1 MIEEKREKDLVD
13 YYYNEKK
20 KIELKGED
28 KIFLDNLEALS
39 SKMNALDDELQ
50 KINLDIDLSNIIEKA
65 EHKNRKRNFI
75 EVFGFVSISSAL
87 ITSIVFLILKSN
99 PSMFLYLQVIL
110 SMLLSFSLIPFA
122 YFNKKKGELN

>member
-20 KIELKGED
+20 KIELKYED

-50 KINLDIDLSNIIEKA
+50 KISLDVDLSSIIEKA

-75 EVFGFVSISSAL
+75 EVFGFVSISSIL

-99 PSMFLYLQVIL
+99 PSMFLYLQVVL

-122 YFNKKKGELN
+122 YFNKKKEELN

>member
-20 KIELKGED
+20 KIELKDED

-39 SKMNALDDELQ
+39 LKMNTLDDELQ
-50 KINLDIDLSNIIEKA
+50 NISLDINLSNIIEKA

-75 EVFGFVSISSAL
+75 EVFGFVSISSIL
-87 ITSIVFLILKSN
+87 ITSIAFLILKIN

-110 SMLLSFSLIPFA
+110 SMLLSFSLIPFV
-122 YFNKKKGELN
+122 YFNKKKEELN

>member
-1 MIEEKREKDLVD
+1 MIQEKREKDLVD

-20 KIELKGED
+20 KIELKDED

-39 SKMNALDDELQ
+39 SKMNSLDDELQ
-50 KINLDIDLSNIIEKA
+50 KISLDIDLSNIIEKA
-65 EHKNRKRNFI
+65 EHKSRKRNFI
-75 EVFGFVSISSAL
+75 EIFGFVSISLAL